1 MNISTK
7 DAMGKMFFTMTSA
20 FAELEV
26 NSLNE
31 RTKNLAVTRA
41 RGRKSGWP
49 SLPEYK
55 KWVIKFLYDEQKLT
69 YEEIGNQTG
78 ESRATIYRVVKEMKN

>member
-1 MNISTK
+1 MHLQSLKLIHW
-7 DAMGKMFFTMTSA
+7 TS
-20 FAELEV
+20 V
-26 NSLNE
+26 Q
-31 RTKNLAVTRA
+31 KNLAVTRA

-78 ESRATIYRVVKEMKN
+78 ESRATIYRVVKEIKKLILWITV